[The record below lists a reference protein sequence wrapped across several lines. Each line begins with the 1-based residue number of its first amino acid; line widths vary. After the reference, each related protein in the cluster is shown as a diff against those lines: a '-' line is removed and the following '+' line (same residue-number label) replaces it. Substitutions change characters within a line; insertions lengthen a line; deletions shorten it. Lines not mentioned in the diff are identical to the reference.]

1 MGFFM
6 RNFERQAD
14 LYSATTMGT
23 PKAIISSLE
32 KIAHLSGK
40 SRNLPSW
47 HHFSIKERVDCLRR
61 NLEEPDLVKRHNRF
75 IAASF
80 LTYLVC
86 LVGLVYVLNFSPI
99 KQHII
104 YSLGEKALSQQL
116 LKDPVDI
123 DLWQNL
129 AMIYHETKEYE
140 KAIGTY
146 ERIIDLDPN
155 HATVLNNLAWLLAT
169 VPDQGLRD
177 KMRALDLAKKA
188 VAIERSA
195 MFLDTLAEAYY
206 VNGMISEAVEA
217 IEEAVSIASEGRNY
231 YEKQLKK
238 FLASGG

>member
-1 MGFFM
+1 
-6 RNFERQAD
+6 
-14 LYSATTMGT
+14 
-23 PKAIISSLE
+23 
-32 KIAHLSGK
+32 
-40 SRNLPSW
+40 
-47 HHFSIKERVDCLRR
+47 
-61 NLEEPDLVKRHNRF
+61 
-75 IAASF
+75 
-80 LTYLVC
+80 
-86 LVGLVYVLNFSPI
+86 VGLVYVLNFSPI